1 VTSSLPVVLVVAAA
15 AGALHLIASQR
26 GANRTAR
33 VTKAM
38 PIALLLAWVA
48 GHTPVVGEA
57 YRWLL
62 VAGLAFSMGG
72 DVFLLSPSR
81 FRAGLAS
88 FFVGHVCYFLAFTA
102 ASGGIVLSIGWTALL
117 VATAAHLLYR
127 LWPHVARERLPV
139 ACYVTMITA
148 MALVALGRAL
158 APATPEP
165 SGWLAALG
173 ALVFMVSDATLAFD
187 RFVRPWP
194 GARVAVMVTY
204 YAAQMLIAASVAA

>member
-1 VTSSLPVVLVVAAA
+1 VTSLLPAVLVVAALI
-15 AGALHLIASQR
+15 GVLHLVASHR
-26 GANRTAR
+26 RWTTTAR

-38 PIALLLAWVA
+38 PIALLLAWVV
-48 GHTPVVGEA
+48 GHVPVVGEA

-62 VAGLAFSMGG
+62 VAGLVFSMGG
-72 DVFLLSPSR
+72 DLFLLSPAR

-88 FFVGHVCYFLAFTA
+88 FFVGHVCYFLAFTV
-102 ASGGIVLSIGWTALL
+102 ASGGVVISIGWTALL

-139 ACYVTMITA
+139 ACYVVMITA
-148 MALVALGRAL
+148 MALVAIGRAL
-158 APATPEP
+158 APAAPAP
-165 SGWLAALG
+165 SGRLAALG